1 MVIAQVGT
9 NGQISIYNHEGAT
22 DVIVDVLGWFPN

>member
-9 NGQISIYNHEGAT
+9 NGQISIYNHAGAT
-22 DVIVDVLGWFPN
+22 HVIVDVLGWFPT